1 MKFETMTSKQLEER
15 KQELLSEAN
24 EIEESK
30 ATEKRSFTP
39 SEQLRQEAILNEIR
53 TINEQIEL
61 KNKTQRNGEIIMNT
75 NTIETNFDT
84 EKRAVEQFI
93 RKTNGEELRAMQ
105 ANYGTQA
112 GTGFLTIPTTMSD
125 YIVEKLSE
133 NAPIFARTQNF
144 TPVSGF

>member
-61 KNKTQRNGEIIMNT
+61 KIKHNEM
-75 NTIETNFDT
+75 
-84 EKRAVEQFI
+84 EKS
-93 RKTNGEELRAMQ
+93 L
-105 ANYGTQA
+105 
-112 GTGFLTIPTTMSD
+112 
-125 YIVEKLSE
+125 
-133 NAPIFARTQNF
+133 
-144 TPVSGF
+144 

>member
-1 MKFETMTSKQLEER
+1 MKFEQSMSDR
-15 KQELLSEAN
+15 
-24 EIEESK
+24 I
-30 ATEKRSFTP
+30 
-39 SEQLRQEAILNEIR
+39 
-53 TINEQIEL
+53 